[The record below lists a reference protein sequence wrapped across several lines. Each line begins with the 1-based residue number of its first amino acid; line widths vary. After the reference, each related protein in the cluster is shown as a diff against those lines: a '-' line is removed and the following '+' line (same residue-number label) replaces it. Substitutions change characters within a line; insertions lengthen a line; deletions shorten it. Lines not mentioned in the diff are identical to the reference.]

1 MEIKGLTEQQV
12 KQSRQVHG
20 SNKLPEPK
28 QKTWVDFLKDTLS
41 DSITRILIVMA
52 AIFFLLAFLGVGE
65 ISEPIMIL
73 VVLGIVCALNIKT
86 GLGIQ
91 KSNNE
96 LKAKTAVR
104 YCNVLRDGSIV
115 QINKDDIVVG
125 DIVCLEMG
133 QEIFAD
139 GYIVEGAVSVSNAAI
154 NGETKECHKAPV
166 ENYHYPETIST
177 DDYTNANC
185 LFAGTTVMS
194 GEGKM
199 LVTNVGINTVNG
211 DTLVKMQTLDPPKTA
226 LDIALDKLADFISKW
241 GTAAAV
247 AGFVVTTCVGIAEV
261 GLGTYFGGGI
271 LEVIRTLAT
280 NVSVALTI
288 IVAAVPEGLPLIVKL
303 VTKMNVKTMEKANIL
318 TKNPGKIPEMAY
330 LNYICTD
337 KTGTLTTGIMTPK
350 AYLTPEGQITKP
362 NNLPEI
368 LMKNIVLTN
377 GSFFESDGNITGGNS
392 IDRAMLS
399 LTDPSTYTRI
409 ASSNPKLGKQA
420 FNSQYKYSAFSTQK
434 QDGVIS
440 YYKGAP
446 EKIIEKCKFVLD
458 ENGKEVYLSNKLQIN
473 DKIHDMTTKAMRCI
487 AFAYSKEPLVE
498 NQIAEDLVFLGV
510 IGVQDPV
517 RVEVPDAVK
526 AAQEAGITIVEI
538 TGDCIETAI
547 AVAKE
552 AGIFNADNGDLALTD
567 SEFVAMTDEEVK
579 AAIPRLRVIARCSP
593 QTKLR
598 LVSLAQG
605 LGYSVGMTGDG
616 TNDSPALKKAD
627 VGFAMNAGTDVAKE
641 AGDIILT
648 DNNFAS
654 IVRGVKLGRTFM
666 HNIMMFLNFQLPI
679 NYSLLIL
686 NLLYPIF
693 FVGSIL
699 TSVLILVVNI
709 IMDSLNSLS
718 FGGEPPKD
726 EYMKEKPLTKGHGL
740 FVRGSKKHIA
750 INTIVFTATFLIML
764 FTPINGLFAT
774 EAQGLSARFA
784 LLCIMAVL
792 NGFTLRT
799 DSRNLLTGLS
809 KNKLFY
815 KIAIGIVVGTVLLVQ
830 FGAPIVHTAALT
842 LPQWSVVV
850 ALSLIVLAADF
861 IRKTIEK
868 GGIKNGTI

>member
-28 QKTWVDFLKDTLS
+28 QKTWVDFLKESLS
-41 DSITRILIVMA
+41 ETIIKILLVLAVVM
-52 AIFFLLAFLGVGE
+52 FFLGILGAGE
-65 ISEPIMIL
+65 FTDPIMISLL
-73 VVLGIVCALNIKT
+73 VAVVSYIGIKTNLGIIKA
-86 GLGIQ
+86 
-91 KSNNE
+91 NNN
-96 LKAKTAVR
+96 LKAKISKR
-104 YCNVLRDGSIV
+104 YCNVFRNGSIV

-133 QEIFAD
+133 QDVFAD
-139 GYIVEGAVSVSNAAI
+139 GYIIEGSVSVSNAVI
-154 NGETKECHKAPV
+154 NGETKECHKTPI
-166 ENYHYPETIST
+166 ENFVYPEKIST
-177 DDYTNANC
+177 DDFTNRNC
-185 LFAGTTVMS
+185 LFAGTTVMA

-199 LVTNVGINTVNG
+199 MVTKVGLNTING

-241 GTAAAV
+241 GTIAAV
-247 AGFVVTTCVGIAEV
+247 AGFLVTTGTGIAEA
-261 GLGTYFGGGI
+261 GFAEYFSGGA
-271 LEVIRTLAT
+271 LEVIKTLAT

-303 VTKMNVKTMEKANIL
+303 VTKMNVKTMERSNIL

-350 AYLTPEGQITKP
+350 AYLTPEGQVAEP

-368 LMKNIVLTN
+368 LMQNIVLTN

-392 IDRAMLS
+392 IDRAMLT
-399 LTDPSTYTRI
+399 LTNPSTYTRI
-409 ASSNPKLGKQA
+409 VSSSPKIGKQA

-458 ENGKEVYLSNKLQIN
+458 ENGKEVYFSNKLQIN

-547 AVAKE
+547 AVAQE
-552 AGIFNADNGDLALTD
+552 AGIFKTGDLALTD
-567 SEFVAMTDEEVK
+567 NDFVTMTDEEVK

-598 LVSLAQG
+598 LVTLAQE

-616 TNDSPALKKAD
+616 SNDSAALKRAD

-654 IVRGVKLGRTFM
+654 IVKGVKLGRTFM

-774 EAQGLSARFA
+774 ESQGLSARFA

-809 KNKLFY
+809 RNKLFY
-815 KIAIGIVVGTVLLVQ
+815 KIAIGIVAGTVLLVQ

-842 LPQWSVVV
+842 LPQWGVVV
-850 ALSLIVLAADF
+850 ALSLIVLVADF